1 MAGLWHC
8 FLPKVIPMPAP
19 ALLQKEPVDTFQRH
33 GMLAPTLCCE
43 GVLGPAGLLPHPQS
57 LGCSA
62 IPTYHEHH
70 VGSGSERKEDPS

>member
-8 FLPKVIPMPAP
+8 FLPEVIPMPAP
-19 ALLQKEPVDTFQRH
+19 TLPQERPADALQRH
-33 GMLAPTLCCE
+33 WTLASALCCE
-43 GVLGPAGLLPHPQS
+43 GVLGPGGLLPHPQS

-70 VGSGSERKEDPS
+70 VGSGWERKKGPS